1 MNKMLY
7 ISIFIVL
14 IAFLILQQLNARK
27 IKDNRIELTEF
38 KKGILQKDVQ
48 LIDVRTASE
57 FKSGHIN
64 GAKNIDVLSAQF
76 KERIKNLETSK
87 PTYLYCR
94 SGKRSQKAL
103 KIMLNQGFVDV
114 YDLVGG
120 YTIWTSDK

>member
-1 MNKMLY
+1 MLY

-94 SGKRSQKAL
+94 SGKRSKKAL

-120 YTIWTSDK
+120 YTIWRSDK

>member
-1 MNKMLY
+1 MNKMIY

-94 SGKRSQKAL
+94 SGKRSKKAL

-120 YTIWTSDK
+120 YTIWRSDK

>member
-94 SGKRSQKAL
+94 SGKRSKKAL

-120 YTIWTSDK
+120 YTIWRSDK